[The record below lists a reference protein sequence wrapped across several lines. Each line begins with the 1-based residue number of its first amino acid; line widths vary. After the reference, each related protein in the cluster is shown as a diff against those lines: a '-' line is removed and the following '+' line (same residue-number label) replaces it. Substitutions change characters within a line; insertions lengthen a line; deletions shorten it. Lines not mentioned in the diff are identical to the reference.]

1 VSAIAGW
8 LLFVLLPGAGVA
20 LALAPALR
28 RSPLLVLAVGPALGF
43 ALAAA
48 SSWLLDLA
56 GQGPWPGVLVVD
68 AAAMVL
74 GGGRLWV
81 AGSRR
86 RSPDEV
92 TEIDAPADE
101 GPQPDAD
108 RRIALGL
115 LVVAMVIG
123 AAMWLAPGAP
133 SVPSTRDVQNHA
145 YFTARIARENSVDPA
160 VVLARSPSSRDS
172 AVSFYPLASHT
183 TMAVAHR
190 ATGAGIPDLLITWAV
205 LSSVVTLP
213 CGLFVLARRLLP
225 GRGAAPGWA
234 ALVGSTLV
242 LFPYQ
247 PMYWGG
253 IALIVGM
260 TCVPGTLAMAL
271 EAVDAPAGGIPSPR
285 TLAVLT
291 ASTVVGT
298 AMVHSSQLALVGV
311 VLLAFAVHDL
321 TDAAD
326 RTRTWRRWL
335 TLGALVT
342 LVVAPAVVSMLAG
355 ATERADVEETL
366 SLGASEVVLRLLSL
380 DIDEGPAQAVVG
392 LLALAG
398 VVVMATRRRQRTFG
412 RMWALLAVAGL
423 FAALFAALS
432 LTGPLWEL
440 LRPAT
445 IPWYRSWWRIPYNL
459 ALLAPLFAAVALE
472 EAGRALSR
480 ASRPA
485 RRPASVAAGLAVLLL
500 VVNVPTGLHALREAG
515 VRDQL
520 FTSGQL
526 AMFDDLA
533 RRRRDASDEAKV
545 LNQENDGT
553 AWLYVL
559 EGVPTYSALLPFDD
573 EIERDADSY
582 LRSTFAEGDGGQAAR
597 TLGAAGFGY
606 ALVRDNTYHDEPA
619 ALDPE
624 RLTAT
629 PGFELIDHQGS
640 LWLFE
645 IVPPSGGRTEG

>member
-1 VSAIAGW
+1 
-8 LLFVLLPGAGVA
+8 
-20 LALAPALR
+20 
-28 RSPLLVLAVGPALGF
+28 
-43 ALAAA
+43 
-48 SSWLLDLA
+48 
-56 GQGPWPGVLVVD
+56 
-68 AAAMVL
+68 
-74 GGGRLWV
+74 
-81 AGSRR
+81 
-86 RSPDEV
+86 
-92 TEIDAPADE
+92 
-101 GPQPDAD
+101 
-108 RRIALGL
+108 
-115 LVVAMVIG
+115 
-123 AAMWLAPGAP
+123 
-133 SVPSTRDVQNHA
+133 VQNHA

-234 ALVGSTLV
+234 ALVGSTMV

-271 EAVDAPAGGIPSPR
+271 ETVDAPPEGSPSPR

-291 ASTVVGT
+291 AATVVGT
-298 AMVHSSQLALVGV
+298 TMVHSSQLALVGV

-321 TDAAD
+321 ADEAD
-326 RTRTWRRWL
+326 RSRSWRRWL
-335 TLGALVT
+335 TLGALVA
-342 LVVAPAVVSMLAG
+342 LVVTPAVVSMLAG

-366 SLGASEVVLRLLSL
+366 SLGAAEVVLRLLSL

-398 VVVMATRRRQRTFG
+398 VVVMVAQRRRRTFG

-480 ASRPA
+480 VPGRA
-485 RRPASVAAGLAVLLL
+485 RRPASVAVGLAVLLL
-500 VVNVPTGLHALREAG
+500 VVNVPTDLHALREAG

-533 RRRRDASDEAKV
+533 RRRPGASDEAKV

-573 EIERDADSY
+573 EIEREADSY
-582 LRSTFAEGDGGQAAR
+582 LRSTFAGGDGEQAAR

-629 PGFELIDHQGS
+629 PGFELIDRQGS

-645 IVPPSGGRTEG
+645 ISGSRG